1 MEAGTTPDGSGG
13 FPGANVTGG
22 VTVNEYEL
30 QVNHT
35 LLYKAGMFIL
45 SLLLVIVL
53 ALNLT
58 AYDDI
63 GDGAGTDGINVDT
76 ANSYAGITRVALGF
90 AVAYFIYRAIILII
104 DPMFKDKFSK
114 TTTSLKEGLGVIKTG
129 LGQLTPS
136 IPKVSLPSIP
146 SFPSLGIG
154 SKSTTT
160 KSGITYVNDIVPQ
173 ILV

>member
-1 MEAGTTPDGSGG
+1 MEAVTTAPA
-13 FPGANVTGG
+13 PGNVTGE
-22 VTVNEYEL
+22 TTEKEYEL

-63 GDGAGTDGINVDT
+63 GDGSGTDGINIDT
-76 ANSYAGITRVALGF
+76 ANSYAGLTRVALGF

-104 DPMFKDKFSK
+104 DPTFKEKFVK
-114 TTTSLKEGLGVIKTG
+114 TTTSIKTGLGAIKTG

-136 IPKVSLPSIP
+136 IPKVSLPSL
-146 SFPSLGIG
+146 SSLPSLGIG
-154 SKSTTT
+154 SKSTAG
-160 KSGITYVNDIVPQ
+160 KCGLVYVNGIVPQ
-173 ILV
+173 ILIC